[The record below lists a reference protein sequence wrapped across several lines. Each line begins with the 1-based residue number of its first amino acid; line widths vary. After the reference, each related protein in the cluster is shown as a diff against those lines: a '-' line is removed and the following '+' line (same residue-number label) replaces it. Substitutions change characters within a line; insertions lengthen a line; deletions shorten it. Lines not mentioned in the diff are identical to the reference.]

1 MAKSTIKTTAKIA
14 DTVRPTIAGAKERP
28 GWHFLRTVAGRIT
41 TPLLPDDYLKLANP
55 LWSARELRGR
65 ILEVRRETV
74 DSATL
79 VIKPGWGFSF
89 DYQAGQYIGIGLLVD
104 GRWRWRSYSLTS
116 VPGKRTAPGRGAR
129 TITIT
134 VKAMPEGF
142 LSTHLVGGVEAGTIV
157 RLAAP
162 QGNFGLPDP
171 APAKVLFLTAGSGI
185 TPVMSM
191 LRTLVRRGQLGDV
204 THVHSAPTED
214 EVLFR
219 AELAKLADQHEGYR
233 LLLRATRTEGRLD
246 LARLDEAAPDWRERQ
261 TWACGPEAMLE
272 AAERTWKAAGIPE
285 QLHLERFAAV
295 RTAVHGSGGTVEFA
309 RAGKAVTV
317 DAATSLMDAGEAAGV
332 QMPFGCRMGICQSCV
347 VGLLDGH
354 VRDLRTGVEHEP
366 GSPVPHGPERG
377 IDSLLVAAARQV
389 AHGAGQEGHALIVV
403 SSHRVAGLHPG
414 QLHADGFRAALGFH
428 TTLGKLEAGTVIGHG
443 HGARGHGAVRH
454 HHGECAVLG
463 HRCDTRAGLVIAEHD
478 GGGRQHLHHRLVAAR
493 HVIGKGRT
501 GKHEHSCKGSKNH
514 RLHEA
519 LHLVWGK
526 SSDPQAA
533 GAGPPCRPAS

>member
-1 MAKSTIKTTAKIA
+1 MAKTTIKTTARVA
-14 DTVRPTIAGAKERP
+14 DTVKPVIAGAKERP

-65 ILEVRRETV
+65 VLEVRRETV

-116 VPGKRTAPGRGAR
+116 SPVTSKGSR

-142 LSTHLVGGVEAGTIV
+142 LSTHLVGGVEPGTIV

-162 QGNFGLPDP
+162 QGNFVMPDP
-171 APAKVLFLTAGSGI
+171 APASVLFLTAGSGI

-191 LRTLVRRGQLGDV
+191 LRTLTRRGQLGDV
-204 THVHSAPTED
+204 VHVHSSPTES
-214 EVLFR
+214 EVLF
-219 AELAKLADQHEGYR
+219 ADELSQLAYRHEGYR
-233 LLLRATRTEGRLD
+233 LTVRATRTQGRLD
-246 LARLDEAAPDWRERQ
+246 LSRLDEVVPDWRQRQ

-272 AAERTWKAAGIPE
+272 AAERTWAAAGIADR
-285 QLHLERFAAV
+285 LHLERFAVA
-295 RTAVHGSGGTVEFA
+295 RTSHGSGGTVAFA
-309 RAGKAVTV
+309 RAGKEVVV
-317 DAATSLMDAGEAAGV
+317 DGATSLMDAGEAAGI

-366 GSPVPHGPERG
+366 GSRVQTCV
-377 IDSLLVAAARQV
+377 SAAS
-389 AHGAGQEGHALIVV
+389 G
-403 SSHRVAGLHPG
+403 
-414 QLHADGFRAALGFH
+414 D
-428 TTLGKLEAGTVIGHG
+428 
-443 HGARGHGAVRH
+443 
-454 HHGECAVLG
+454 CVL
-463 HRCDTRAGLVIAEHD
+463 DV
-478 GGGRQHLHHRLVAAR
+478 
-493 HVIGKGRT
+493 
-501 GKHEHSCKGSKNH
+501 
-514 RLHEA
+514 
-519 LHLVWGK
+519 
-526 SSDPQAA
+526 
-533 GAGPPCRPAS
+533 